1 MSDRKPKCLNVGG
14 TMACSGY
21 VDLMTENERLRK
33 LVMFAYCEG
42 YTEAGGWWED
52 GKWKNSESKQ
62 ALKENTNE

>member
-33 LVMFAYCEG
+33 AIKTAVIKLRTYPNDAIQVLW
-42 YTEAGGWWED
+42 T
-52 GKWKNSESKQ
+52 